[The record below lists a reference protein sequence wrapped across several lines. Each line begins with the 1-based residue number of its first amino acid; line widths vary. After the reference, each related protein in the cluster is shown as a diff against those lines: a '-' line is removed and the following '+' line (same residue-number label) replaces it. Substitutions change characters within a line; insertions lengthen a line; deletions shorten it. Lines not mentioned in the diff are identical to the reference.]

1 MQTGRAT
8 LKSARRGGKTKDLV
22 ELRLFGSPKPTRR
35 MFEHRATDRK
45 VEFGVHPRLTP
56 PPIPKRTY
64 RRFERDIVSLVP
76 FAVKGVV
83 ANDHEQLMTPGSFD
97 FIPMNRKAEFP
108 MPLDPAA
115 QCPHRPNGGS
125 PACSPVCSNCR

>member
-1 MQTGRAT
+1 
-8 LKSARRGGKTKDLV
+8 
-22 ELRLFGSPKPTRR
+22 

-76 FAVKGVV
+76 FAVQGVV

-97 FIPMNRKAEFP
+97 SMPMNRKPEFP

-115 QCPHRPNGGS
+115 QGPHRPNGVSSAFFPGLLGLRATTS
-125 PACSPVCSNCR
+125 AATGTLFSAAECS